1 MRPTEIEIESDADEG
16 LLGLTTRAERAVIEQ
31 TTDPVGV
38 LRIECLEPT
47 ASHPL
52 VVVEAA
58 FVERAGSGVVE
69 RLEVHL
75 GMPQPGG
82 PKRDKLEA
90 LLGDAGGVAFTSLC
104 LRAGE
109 RELVD
114 TTLHFGSAI
123 KLMGRCTTLPGDRL
137 SSDQMQICQ
146 HVLAAIG
153 LAGREVAGALS
164 VPTRRFGVPP
174 KASALVEALLR
185 ARERGVD
192 VQLFASTLPVT
203 RSVRVALTGSADDTR
218 MLCTVSRQIP
228 VTATSIARDAV
239 ALRDIVSRDLGFEI
253 GARRW
258 RVENAHGEREEDRP
272 QSPLTGGGPAQWSL
286 NWDARRRS

>member
-1 MRPTEIEIESDADEG
+1 MLAIEIESDADEG

-47 ASHPL
+47 ETHPL

-123 KLMGRCTTLPGDRL
+123 KCRSASTCWRR
-137 SSDQMQICQ
+137 S
-146 HVLAAIG
+146 AW
-153 LAGREVAGALS
+153 RVARSPARS
-164 VPTRRFGVPP
+164 ACRRA
-174 KASALVEALLR
+174 ASAFR
-185 ARERGVD
+185 PRPPRWSKHYCARGSG
-192 VQLFASTLPVT
+192 AWTSSSTP
-203 RSVRVALTGSADDTR
+203 
-218 MLCTVSRQIP
+218 
-228 VTATSIARDAV
+228 
-239 ALRDIVSRDLGFEI
+239 
-253 GARRW
+253 RRC
-258 RVENAHGEREEDRP
+258 R
-272 QSPLTGGGPAQWSL
+272 
-286 NWDARRRS
+286 